1 MLFVLLGVAVVLTAF
16 TILLCGGHTNVG
28 RAMPGGGGSH
38 DIDTTMSPVST
49 IRSRGIAAAA
59 STATTT
65 TATVT
70 ATIKQTDTRRQATYD
85 HGIAKVPEVADYM
98 KGGETNAALP
108 ETADFVVALSVYV
121 IATVSGVIRGLIQN
135 PRGGIRRDEGRRSAF
150 SRGLS
155 IAATSIVMFACL
167 GAQPYGCSATM
178 LADTQS
184 VAEQTHTVPMPFH
197 HQSQIDAVN
206 VLHVSRR

>member
-1 MLFVLLGVAVVLTAF
+1 MLLVLLGVAVVLTAF

-28 RAMPGGGGSH
+28 RAMHGGGGSH

-49 IRSRGIAAAA
+49 IRSRGIGIIAAA

-155 IAATSIVMFACL
+155 IAATSIVVFACF

-184 VAEQTHTVPMPFH
+184 LAEQTVPISFH
-197 HQSQIDAVN
+197 QNAVN
-206 VLHVSRR
+206 VLHVS